1 MQYGGRTARMLG
13 VRNIVSLKAQHQ
25 DMDEGKTERG
35 DLTYYS
41 GKATVS
47 REMFS
52 MALRLNLVE

>member
-1 MQYGGRTARMLG
+1 MLG

>member
-1 MQYGGRTARMLG
+1 MLG
-13 VRNIVSLKAQHQ
+13 VRNIVSLKAPHQ
-25 DMDEGKTERG
+25 DIDEGKTEPG

-41 GKATVS
+41 GKTTVS